1 MHTSIITC
9 MRTSVI
15 NTGMRTSVINRSK
28 PRLPIY
34 WSAQLITFTQIKWCN
49 EKLIFSSIILHCYAT
64 FINRYGSAC
73 ISITSSK
80 KAMNELPL
88 PFLLC
93 TSQFL
98 IATIIVGFYSK
109 YITKSYKKIP
119 PSARVLV
126 YQISLSYTFGFI
138 FTNTAFSLGKHLLHH
153 DFCVAI
159 ALWGRLLIWKKF
171 ACNPLLRSF
180 SFSTIA
186 QSFSDFFPSFFTESN
201 YDEL

>member
-1 MHTSIITC
+1 M
-9 MRTSVI
+9 
-15 NTGMRTSVINRSK
+15 
-28 PRLPIY
+28 
-34 WSAQLITFTQIKWCN
+34 
-49 EKLIFSSIILHCYAT
+49 IFSSIILHCYAT

-138 FTNTAFSLGKHLLHH
+138 FTNTAFSLGKLYLHQN
-153 DFCVAI
+153 FCVAI
-159 ALWGRLLIWKKF
+159 ALRMRLFKKKRF
-171 ACNPLLRSF
+171 ASNHKYAVLAFQLLHIHF
-180 SFSTIA
+180 LT
-186 QSFSDFFPSFFTESN
+186 FFRHFLQHPMMMNSN
-201 YDEL
+201 YTNLCNSTTCFCEKCFIILSVI